1 VKASVIDLGYNSIKL
16 VNYNII
22 QKNSHYRSYYDKSIR
37 VKLGED
43 MHKTNL
49 LRSDAMDRTIE
60 CLKYFSDIITIESI
74 EHVIPFATSAVRE
87 AQNKKIFLQ
96 KAEEQTGFKF
106 KILSSE
112 EEAFY
117 SYVGALN
124 SLCIPNC
131 LFFDLGGGSL
141 ELVYTENYK
150 IKKIT
155 SLPLG
160 SLKLTQK
167 FFSNTTEKND
177 NNKNNSE
184 SIEKSYLN
192 LQNYLLESLP
202 SKKDLGIGIDSV
214 TLVGVGGTLRAL
226 ARYDQ
231 LIKEYPLK
239 KLQNYN
245 LEYNSLSMIRNH
257 LLSMST
263 REISTIDVIG
273 SNRAET
279 INTGLCIVY
288 LLMSKLNFQNLI
300 VSTNGIREGIMFDFV
315 RSLKT
320 NSTNSILNS
329 KTRNIKFDKS
339 PLENCEK
346 ISKSS
351 TGLPIFINQLL
362 SLQIINTYEYDIL
375 KKAILY
381 LSKISNTVSYLGKFY
396 FLLDEDIPNINHKQ
410 QVILALSL
418 ISLCKPKIVS
428 ELVENY
434 VSLLRPPS
442 KKKNGKKIIEKISIC
457 LQLCK
462 ILKKIKCV
470 KIIEFNN
477 ENRKM
482 IISIMLDKEVKIHE
496 FLLKEVLKRFESIFN
511 LSIEYSLLQNAKEI
525 RR

>member
-1 VKASVIDLGYNSIKL
+1 MKASVIDLGYNSIKL

-22 QKNSHYRSYYDKSIR
+22 QKNNNYRPYYDKSIR

-43 MHKTNL
+43 MHITNL
-49 LRSDAMDRTIE
+49 LRPDAMDRTIE
-60 CLKYFSDIITIESI
+60 CIKYFSDIINIESI
-74 EHVIPFATSAVRE
+74 EHVLPFATSAVRE
-87 AQNKKIFLQ
+87 AENKKIFLQ
-96 KAEEQTGFKF
+96 KIQEQTGFKF

-112 EEAFY
+112 EEAYY
-117 SYVGALN
+117 SYLGALN

-150 IKKIT
+150 IKKIM

-167 FFSNTTEKND
+167 FFSNNIEKN
-177 NNKNNSE
+177 NNDRE
-184 SIEKSYLN
+184 SIEKSYLK

-202 SKKDLGIGIDSV
+202 SKKDLGMGIDST

-226 ARYDQ
+226 ARYNQ

-239 KLQNYN
+239 KLQNYE
-245 LEYNSLSMIRNH
+245 LEYNSLSIVRNH
-257 LLSMST
+257 LYNMST
-263 REISTIDVIG
+263 KEISNIDVIG

-279 INTGLCIVY
+279 INTGLCVVY

-300 VSTNGIREGIMFDFV
+300 VSTNGIREGIVFDFV
-315 RSLKT
+315 RSLKKSPDNT
-320 NSTNSILNS
+320 LNS
-329 KTRNIKFDKS
+329 KSRNIKFDKS

-346 ISKSS
+346 YSKSS
-351 TGLPIFINQLL
+351 IALPIFINQLL
-362 SLQIINTYEYDIL
+362 SHEILNDFEFDIL
-375 KKAILY
+375 KKAVLY

-418 ISLCKPKIVS
+418 ISICKPRIVS
-428 ELVENY
+428 ELSENY
-434 VSLLRPPS
+434 ITLLRPSS
-442 KKKNGKKIIEKISIC
+442 KKKNGKKIVDKVSIC

-462 ILKKIKCV
+462 IMKKIKWLRI
-470 KIIEFNN
+470 KEFNK

-482 IISIMLDKEVKIHE
+482 IVSIMLPKEKKIHE
-496 FLLKEVLKRFESIFN
+496 LLLKEILQRFEYIFN
-511 LSIEYSLLQNAKEI
+511 LSIEYSLFNPKEI

>member
-1 VKASVIDLGYNSIKL
+1 MKASVIDLGYNSIKL

-22 QKNSHYRSYYDKSIR
+22 QKNNNYRPYYDKSIR

-43 MHKTNL
+43 MHITNL
-49 LRSDAMDRTIE
+49 LKPDAMDRTIE
-60 CLKYFSDIITIESI
+60 CIKYFSDIINIESI
-74 EHVIPFATSAVRE
+74 EHVLPFATSAVRE
-87 AQNKKIFLQ
+87 AENKKIFLQ
-96 KAEEQTGFKF
+96 KIQEQTGFKF

-112 EEAFY
+112 EEAYY
-117 SYVGALN
+117 SYLGALN

-150 IKKIT
+150 IKKIM

-167 FFSNTTEKND
+167 FFSNNTEKN
-177 NNKNNSE
+177 NNDRE
-184 SIEKSYLN
+184 SIEKSYLK

-202 SKKDLGIGIDSV
+202 SKKDLGMGIDST

-239 KLQNYN
+239 KLQNYE
-245 LEYNSLSMIRNH
+245 LEYNSLSIVRNH
-257 LLSMST
+257 LYNMST
-263 REISTIDVIG
+263 KEISNIDVIG

-279 INTGLCIVY
+279 INTGLCVVY

-300 VSTNGIREGIMFDFV
+300 VSTNGIREGIVFDFV
-315 RSLKT
+315 RSLKKSPDNT
-320 NSTNSILNS
+320 LNS

-346 ISKSS
+346 YSKSS
-351 TGLPIFINQLL
+351 IALPIFINQLL
-362 SLQIINTYEYDIL
+362 SHEILNDFEYDIL
-375 KKAILY
+375 KKAVLY

-418 ISLCKPKIVS
+418 ISICKPRIVS
-428 ELVENY
+428 ELSENY
-434 VSLLRPPS
+434 VTLLRPSS
-442 KKKNGKKIIEKISIC
+442 KRKNGKKIVDKISIC

-462 ILKKIKCV
+462 ILKKIKWL
-470 KIIEFNN
+470 KIKEFNKD
-477 ENRKM
+477 NRKM
-482 IISIMLDKEVKIHE
+482 IVSIMLPKEKKIHE
-496 FLLKEVLKRFESIFN
+496 LLLKEILQRFEYIFN
-511 LSIEYSLLQNAKEI
+511 LSIEYSLFNPKEI

>member
-1 VKASVIDLGYNSIKL
+1 MKASVIDLGYNSIKL

-22 QKNSHYRSYYDKSIR
+22 QKNNNYRPYYDKSIR

-43 MHKTNL
+43 MHITNL
-49 LRSDAMDRTIE
+49 LRPDAMDRTIE
-60 CLKYFSDIITIESI
+60 CIKYFSDIINIESI
-74 EHVIPFATSAVRE
+74 EHVLPFATSAVRE
-87 AQNKKIFLQ
+87 AENKKIFLQ
-96 KAEEQTGFKF
+96 KIQEQTGFKF

-112 EEAFY
+112 EEAYY
-117 SYVGALN
+117 SYLGALN

-150 IKKIT
+150 IKKIM

-167 FFSNTTEKND
+167 FFSNNTEKN
-177 NNKNNSE
+177 NNDRE
-184 SIEKSYLN
+184 SIEKSYLK
-192 LQNYLLESLP
+192 LQNYLSESLP
-202 SKKDLGIGIDSV
+202 SKKDLGMGIDST

-239 KLQNYN
+239 KLQNYE
-245 LEYNSLSMIRNH
+245 LEYNSLSIVRNH
-257 LLSMST
+257 LYNMST
-263 REISTIDVIG
+263 KEISNIDVIG

-279 INTGLCIVY
+279 INTGLSIVY

-300 VSTNGIREGIMFDFV
+300 VSTNGIREGIVFDFV
-315 RSLKT
+315 RSLKKSSDNT
-320 NSTNSILNS
+320 LNS

-346 ISKSS
+346 NSKSS
-351 TGLPIFINQLL
+351 IALPIFINQLL
-362 SLQIINTYEYDIL
+362 SHEILNDFEYNIL
-375 KKAILY
+375 KKAVLY
-381 LSKISNTVSYLGKFY
+381 LSKISDTVSYLGKFY

-418 ISLCKPKIVS
+418 ISICKPRIVS
-428 ELVENY
+428 ELSENY
-434 VSLLRPPS
+434 VTLLRPSS
-442 KKKNGKKIIEKISIC
+442 KRKNGKKIVDKISIC

-462 ILKKIKCV
+462 ILKKIKWL
-470 KIIEFNN
+470 KIIEFNK

-482 IISIMLDKEVKIHE
+482 IVSIMLPKEIKFHE
-496 FLLKEVLKRFESIFN
+496 FLLKEILHRFEYIFN
-511 LSIEYSLLQNAKEI
+511 LSIEYSLFNIQKKLGDKK
-525 RR
+525 

>member
-1 VKASVIDLGYNSIKL
+1 MKASVIDLGYNSIKL

-22 QKNSHYRSYYDKSIR
+22 QKNNNYRPYYDKSIR

-43 MHKTNL
+43 MHITNL
-49 LRSDAMDRTIE
+49 LKPDAMDCTIE
-60 CLKYFSDIITIESI
+60 CIKYFSDIINIESI
-74 EHVIPFATSAVRE
+74 EHVLPFATSAVRE
-87 AQNKKIFLQ
+87 AENKKIFLQ
-96 KAEEQTGFKF
+96 KIQEQTGFKF

-112 EEAFY
+112 EEAYY
-117 SYVGALN
+117 SYLGALN

-150 IKKIT
+150 IKKIM

-167 FFSNTTEKND
+167 FFSNNTEKN
-177 NNKNNSE
+177 NNDRE
-184 SIEKSYLN
+184 SIEKSYLK

-202 SKKDLGIGIDSV
+202 SKKDLGMGIDST

-226 ARYDQ
+226 ARYNQ

-239 KLQNYN
+239 KLQNYE
-245 LEYNSLSMIRNH
+245 LEYNSLSIVRNH
-257 LLSMST
+257 LYNMST
-263 REISTIDVIG
+263 KEISNIDVIG

-279 INTGLCIVY
+279 INTGLCVVY

-300 VSTNGIREGIMFDFV
+300 VSTNGIREGIVFDFV
-315 RSLKT
+315 RSLKKSPDNT
-320 NSTNSILNS
+320 LNS

-346 ISKSS
+346 YSKSPIA
-351 TGLPIFINQLL
+351 LPIFINQLL
-362 SLQIINTYEYDIL
+362 SHEILNDFEYDIL
-375 KKAILY
+375 KKAVLY

-418 ISLCKPKIVS
+418 ISICKPRIVS
-428 ELVENY
+428 ELSENY
-434 VSLLRPPS
+434 VTLLRPSS
-442 KKKNGKKIIEKISIC
+442 KRKNGKKIVDKISIC

-462 ILKKIKCV
+462 ILKKIKWL
-470 KIIEFNN
+470 KIKEFNK

-482 IISIMLDKEVKIHE
+482 IVSIMLPKEKKIHE
-496 FLLKEVLKRFESIFN
+496 LLLKEILQRFEYIFN
-511 LSIEYSLLQNAKEI
+511 LSIEYSLFNPKEI

>member
-1 VKASVIDLGYNSIKL
+1 MKASVIDLGYNSIKL

-22 QKNSHYRSYYDKSIR
+22 QKNSNYRPYYDKSIR

-43 MHKTNL
+43 MHITNL

-60 CLKYFSDIITIESI
+60 CIKYFSDIINIESI
-74 EHVIPFATSAVRE
+74 EHVLPFATSAVRE
-87 AQNKKIFLQ
+87 AENKKIFLQ
-96 KAEEQTGFKF
+96 KIQEQTGFKF
-106 KILSSE
+106 KILSSK
-112 EEAFY
+112 EEAYY
-117 SYVGALN
+117 SYLGALN

-150 IKKIT
+150 IKKIM

-167 FFSNTTEKND
+167 FFSNNTEKN
-177 NNKNNSE
+177 NNDRE
-184 SIEKSYLN
+184 SIEKSYLK

-202 SKKDLGIGIDSV
+202 SKKDLGMGSNST

-239 KLQNYN
+239 KLQNYE
-245 LEYNSLSMIRNH
+245 LEYNSLSIVRNH
-257 LLSMST
+257 LYNMST
-263 REISTIDVIG
+263 KEISNIDVIG

-279 INTGLCIVY
+279 INTGLCVVY

-300 VSTNGIREGIMFDFV
+300 VSTNGIREGIVFDFV
-315 RSLKT
+315 RSLKKSPDNT
-320 NSTNSILNS
+320 LNS
-329 KTRNIKFDKS
+329 KTQNIKFDKS

-346 ISKSS
+346 YSKSS
-351 TGLPIFINQLL
+351 IALPIFINQLL
-362 SLQIINTYEYDIL
+362 SHEILNDFEYDIL
-375 KKAILY
+375 KKAVLY

-418 ISLCKPKIVS
+418 ISICKPRIVS
-428 ELVENY
+428 ELSENY
-434 VSLLRPPS
+434 VTLLRPSS
-442 KKKNGKKIIEKISIC
+442 KKKNGKKIVDKISIC
-457 LQLCK
+457 L
-462 ILKKIKCV
+462 
-470 KIIEFNN
+470 
-477 ENRKM
+477 
-482 IISIMLDKEVKIHE
+482 
-496 FLLKEVLKRFESIFN
+496 
-511 LSIEYSLLQNAKEI
+511 
-525 RR
+525 

>member
-1 VKASVIDLGYNSIKL
+1 MRASVIDLGYNSIKL

-22 QKNSHYRSYYDKSIR
+22 QKNSNYRSYYDKSIR

-49 LRSDAMDRTIE
+49 LRPDAMDRTIE
-60 CLKYFSDIITIESI
+60 CIKYFSDIINIESI

-87 AQNKKIFLQ
+87 AENKKIFL
-96 KAEEQTGFKF
+96 KKVEEQTCIKF

-150 IKKIT
+150 IKKIV

-167 FFSNTTEKND
+167 FFSNTTEKNS
-177 NNKNNSE
+177 NNGGA
-184 SIEKSYLN
+184 IEKSYLK

-239 KLQNYN
+239 KLQNYT
-245 LEYNSLSMIRNH
+245 LEYNSLSIIRNH

-263 REISTIDVIG
+263 KEISAIDVIG

-315 RSLKT
+315 RSLK
-320 NSTNSILNS
+320 NSTNSVLNS

-339 PLENCEK
+339 PLQNCEK
-346 ISKSS
+346 TSKSS

-362 SLQIINTYEYDIL
+362 SLEIVNNYEYDIL
-375 KKAILY
+375 KKAIRY

-418 ISLCKPKIVS
+418 ISICKPKIVS
-428 ELVENY
+428 ELAENY
-434 VSLLRPPS
+434 VSLLRPSS
-442 KKKNGKKIIEKISIC
+442 KKKNGKKIVEKISIC

-470 KIIEFNN
+470 KIIEFNK

-482 IISIMLDKEVKIHE
+482 IISIMLHKEVKIHE
-496 FLLKEVLKRFESIFN
+496 VFLKEILKRFESIFN
-511 LSIEYSLLQNAKEI
+511 LSIEYSFLQNANDIGDKK
-525 RR
+525 

>member
-1 VKASVIDLGYNSIKL
+1 
-16 VNYNII
+16 
-22 QKNSHYRSYYDKSIR
+22 
-37 VKLGED
+37 
-43 MHKTNL
+43 M
-49 LRSDAMDRTIE
+49 
-60 CLKYFSDIITIESI
+60 
-74 EHVIPFATSAVRE
+74 
-87 AQNKKIFLQ
+87 
-96 KAEEQTGFKF
+96 QTTKR
-106 KILSSE
+106 
-112 EEAFY
+112 
-117 SYVGALN
+117 
-124 SLCIPNC
+124 
-131 LFFDLGGGSL
+131 
-141 ELVYTENYK
+141 
-150 IKKIT
+150 
-155 SLPLG
+155 
-160 SLKLTQK
+160 
-167 FFSNTTEKND
+167 
-177 NNKNNSE
+177 KNN
-184 SIEKSYLN
+184 IF
-192 LQNYLLESLP
+192 
-202 SKKDLGIGIDSV
+202 V
-214 TLVGVGGTLRAL
+214 
-226 ARYDQ
+226 AR
-231 LIKEYPLK
+231 
-239 KLQNYN
+239 
-245 LEYNSLSMIRNH
+245 
-257 LLSMST
+257 
-263 REISTIDVIG
+263 
-273 SNRAET
+273 ET
-279 INTGLCIVY
+279 DFL
-288 LLMSKLNFQNLI
+288 LNFQNLI
-300 VSTNGIREGIMFDFV
+300 VSTNGLREGILFDFV
-315 RSLKT
+315 RSLKK
-320 NSTNSILNS
+320 NSTNSVLNS

-362 SLQIINTYEYDIL
+362 SHEIINNYEYDIL

-477 ENRKM
+477 EKRKM

-496 FLLKEVLKRFESIFN
+496 FLIKEVLKRFESIFN

>member
-1 VKASVIDLGYNSIKL
+1 MKASVIDLGYNSIKL

-22 QKNSHYRSYYDKSIR
+22 QKNNNYRPYYDKSIR

-43 MHKTNL
+43 MHITNL
-49 LRSDAMDRTIE
+49 LKPDAMDRTIE
-60 CLKYFSDIITIESI
+60 CIKYFSDIINIESI
-74 EHVIPFATSAVRE
+74 EHVLPFATSAVRE
-87 AQNKKIFLQ
+87 AENKKIFLQ
-96 KAEEQTGFKF
+96 KIQEQTGFKF

-112 EEAFY
+112 EEAYY
-117 SYVGALN
+117 SYLGALN

-150 IKKIT
+150 IKKIM

-167 FFSNTTEKND
+167 FFSNNTEKN
-177 NNKNNSE
+177 NNDRK
-184 SIEKSYLN
+184 SIEKSYLK
-192 LQNYLLESLP
+192 LQNYQLEYLTR
-202 SKKDLGIGIDSV
+202 KKDLGMSIDST

-239 KLQNYN
+239 KLQNYE
-245 LEYNSLSMIRNH
+245 LEYNSLSIVRNH
-257 LLSMST
+257 LYNMST
-263 REISTIDVIG
+263 KEISNIDVIG

-279 INTGLCIVY
+279 INTGLCVVY

-300 VSTNGIREGIMFDFV
+300 VSTNGIREGIVLDFV
-315 RSLKT
+315 RSLKKSPDNT
-320 NSTNSILNS
+320 LNS

-346 ISKSS
+346 YSKSPIA
-351 TGLPIFINQLL
+351 LPIFINQLL
-362 SLQIINTYEYDIL
+362 SHEILNDFEYDIL
-375 KKAILY
+375 KKAVLY

-418 ISLCKPKIVS
+418 ISICKPRIVS
-428 ELVENY
+428 ELSENY
-434 VSLLRPPS
+434 VTLLRPSS
-442 KKKNGKKIIEKISIC
+442 KRKNGKKIVDKISIC

-462 ILKKIKCV
+462 ILKKIKWL
-470 KIIEFNN
+470 KIKEFNKD
-477 ENRKM
+477 NRKM
-482 IISIMLDKEVKIHE
+482 IVSIMLPKEKKIHE
-496 FLLKEVLKRFESIFN
+496 LLLKEILQRFEYIFN
-511 LSIEYSLLQNAKEI
+511 LSIEYSLFNPKEI

>member
-1 VKASVIDLGYNSIKL
+1 MKASVIDLGYNSIKL

-22 QKNSHYRSYYDKSIR
+22 QKNNNYRPYYDKSIR

-43 MHKTNL
+43 MHITNL
-49 LRSDAMDRTIE
+49 LKPDAMDRTIE
-60 CLKYFSDIITIESI
+60 CIKYFSDIINIESI
-74 EHVIPFATSAVRE
+74 EHVLPFATSAVRE
-87 AQNKKIFLQ
+87 AENKKIFLQ
-96 KAEEQTGFKF
+96 KIQEQTGFKF

-112 EEAFY
+112 EEAYY
-117 SYVGALN
+117 SYLGALN

-150 IKKIT
+150 IKKIM

-167 FFSNTTEKND
+167 FFSNNTEKN
-177 NNKNNSE
+177 NNYKD
-184 SIEKSYLN
+184 SIEKSYLK

-202 SKKDLGIGIDSV
+202 SKTDLGMSIDST

-239 KLQNYN
+239 KLQNYE
-245 LEYNSLSMIRNH
+245 LEYNSLSIVRNH
-257 LLSMST
+257 LYNMST
-263 REISTIDVIG
+263 KEISNIDVIG

-279 INTGLCIVY
+279 INTGLCVVY

-300 VSTNGIREGIMFDFV
+300 VSTNGIREGIVFDFV
-315 RSLKT
+315 RSLKKYPHNT
-320 NSTNSILNS
+320 SNS
-329 KTRNIKFDKS
+329 KARNIKFDKS

-346 ISKSS
+346 YSKSS
-351 TGLPIFINQLL
+351 IALPIFINQLL
-362 SLQIINTYEYDIL
+362 SHEILNDFEYDIL
-375 KKAILY
+375 KKAVLY

-418 ISLCKPKIVS
+418 ISICKPRIVS
-428 ELVENY
+428 ELSENY
-434 VSLLRPPS
+434 ITLLRPFS
-442 KKKNGKKIIEKISIC
+442 KKKNGKKIVDKVSVC

-462 ILKKIKCV
+462 ILRKIKWLRI
-470 KIIEFNN
+470 KEFNK

-482 IISIMLDKEVKIHE
+482 IVSIMLPKEKKIHE
-496 FLLKEVLKRFESIFN
+496 LLLKEILQRFEYIFN
-511 LSIEYSLLQNAKEI
+511 LSIEYSLFNPQEI

>member
-1 VKASVIDLGYNSIKL
+1 MKASVIDLGYNSIKL

-22 QKNSHYRSYYDKSIR
+22 QKNNNYRPYYDKSIR

-43 MHKTNL
+43 MHITNL
-49 LRSDAMDRTIE
+49 LKPDAMDCTIE
-60 CLKYFSDIITIESI
+60 CIKYFSDIINIESI
-74 EHVIPFATSAVRE
+74 EHVLPFATSAVRE
-87 AQNKKIFLQ
+87 AENKKIFLQ
-96 KAEEQTGFKF
+96 KIQEQTGFKF

-112 EEAFY
+112 EEAYY
-117 SYVGALN
+117 SYLGALN

-150 IKKIT
+150 IKKIM

-167 FFSNTTEKND
+167 FFSNNTEKN
-177 NNKNNSE
+177 NNDRE
-184 SIEKSYLN
+184 SIEKSYLK

-202 SKKDLGIGIDSV
+202 SKKDLGMGIDST

-239 KLQNYN
+239 KLQNYE
-245 LEYNSLSMIRNH
+245 LEYNSLSIVRNH
-257 LLSMST
+257 LYNMST
-263 REISTIDVIG
+263 KEISNIDVIG

-279 INTGLCIVY
+279 INTGLCVVY

-300 VSTNGIREGIMFDFV
+300 VSTNGIREGIVFDFV
-315 RSLKT
+315 RSLKKSPDNT
-320 NSTNSILNS
+320 LNS

-346 ISKSS
+346 YSKSS
-351 TGLPIFINQLL
+351 IALPIFINQLL
-362 SLQIINTYEYDIL
+362 SHEILNDFEYDIL
-375 KKAILY
+375 KKAVLY

-418 ISLCKPKIVS
+418 ISICKPRIVS
-428 ELVENY
+428 ELSENY
-434 VSLLRPPS
+434 ITLLRPSS
-442 KKKNGKKIIEKISIC
+442 KKKNGKKIVDKVSIC

-462 ILKKIKCV
+462 ILRKIKWLRI
-470 KIIEFNN
+470 KEFNK

-482 IISIMLDKEVKIHE
+482 IVSIMLPKEKKIHE
-496 FLLKEVLKRFESIFN
+496 LLLKEILQRFEYIFN
-511 LSIEYSLLQNAKEI
+511 LSIEYSLFNPKEI

>member
-1 VKASVIDLGYNSIKL
+1 MKASVIDLGYNSIKL

-22 QKNSHYRSYYDKSIR
+22 QKNNNYRPYYDKSIR

-43 MHKTNL
+43 MHITNL
-49 LRSDAMDRTIE
+49 LKPDAMDRTIE
-60 CLKYFSDIITIESI
+60 CIKYFSDIINIESI
-74 EHVIPFATSAVRE
+74 EHVLPFATSAVRE
-87 AQNKKIFLQ
+87 AENKKIFLQ
-96 KAEEQTGFKF
+96 KIQEQTGFKF

-112 EEAFY
+112 EEAYY
-117 SYVGALN
+117 SYLGALN

-150 IKKIT
+150 IKKIM

-167 FFSNTTEKND
+167 FFSNNTEKN
-177 NNKNNSE
+177 NNDRE
-184 SIEKSYLN
+184 SIEKSYLK

-202 SKKDLGIGIDSV
+202 SKKDLGMGIDST

-239 KLQNYN
+239 KLQNYE
-245 LEYNSLSMIRNH
+245 LEYNSLSIVRNH
-257 LLSMST
+257 LYNMST
-263 REISTIDVIG
+263 KEISNIDVIG

-279 INTGLCIVY
+279 INTGLCVVY

-300 VSTNGIREGIMFDFV
+300 VSTNGIREGIVFDFV
-315 RSLKT
+315 RSLKKSPDNT
-320 NSTNSILNS
+320 LNS

-346 ISKSS
+346 YSKSS
-351 TGLPIFINQLL
+351 IALPIFINQLL
-362 SLQIINTYEYDIL
+362 SHEILNDFEYDIL
-375 KKAILY
+375 KKAVLY

-418 ISLCKPKIVS
+418 ISICKPRIVS
-428 ELVENY
+428 ELSENY
-434 VSLLRPPS
+434 VTLLRPSS
-442 KKKNGKKIIEKISIC
+442 KKKNGKKIVDKISIC

-462 ILKKIKCV
+462 ILKKIKWL
-470 KIIEFNN
+470 KIIEFNK

-482 IISIMLDKEVKIHE
+482 IISIMLHKEVKIHE
-496 FLLKEVLKRFESIFN
+496 LLLKEILQRFEYIFN
-511 LSIEYSLLQNAKEI
+511 LSIEYSLFNIQKKLGDKK
-525 RR
+525 

>member
-1 VKASVIDLGYNSIKL
+1 MKASVIDLGYNSIKL

-22 QKNSHYRSYYDKSIR
+22 QKNGNYRSYYDKSIR

-43 MHKTNL
+43 MHMTNL
-49 LRSDAMDRTIE
+49 LRSDAIDRTIE
-60 CLKYFSDIITIESI
+60 SIKYFSDIINIESI

-87 AQNKKIFLQ
+87 AANKKIFLQ
-96 KAEEQTGFKF
+96 KVEEETGFKF
-106 KILSSE
+106 KVLSSE

-117 SYVGALN
+117 SYLGALN

-150 IKKIT
+150 IKKII

-167 FFSNTTEKND
+167 FFSKATEKN
-177 NNKNNSE
+177 NNDRGSL
-184 SIEKSYLN
+184 EKSYIN
-192 LQNYLLESLP
+192 LQNYLVESLP
-202 SKKDLGIGIDSV
+202 SKKDLGIGNDSL

-239 KLQNYN
+239 KLQNYD
-245 LEYNSLSMIRNH
+245 LEYNSLSIIRNH
-257 LLSMST
+257 LYSMST
-263 REISTIDVIG
+263 KEISTIDVIG

-300 VSTNGIREGIMFDFV
+300 VSTNGIREGIVFDLV
-315 RSLKT
+315 RSLK
-320 NSTNSILNS
+320 NSTNSVLNS
-329 KTRNIKFDKS
+329 KTRNLKFDKS

-346 ISKSS
+346 TSKSS

-362 SLQIINTYEYDIL
+362 SLEILNNYEYDIL

-381 LSKISNTVSYLGKFY
+381 LSKISNTISYLGKFY

-418 ISLCKPKIVS
+418 ISICKPKIVS
-428 ELVENY
+428 ELSENY
-434 VSLLRPPS
+434 VSLLRPSS
-442 KKKNGKKIIEKISIC
+442 KKKNGKKIVEKISIC

-462 ILKKIKCV
+462 ILKKTKWI
-470 KIIEFNN
+470 KIIEFNK

-482 IISIMLDKEVKIHE
+482 IISIMLHKEVKIHE
-496 FLLKEVLKRFESIFN
+496 LLLKEILKRFEYIFN
-511 LSIEYSLLQNAKEI
+511 LSIEYSFFNIQKKLGDKK
-525 RR
+525 

>member
-1 VKASVIDLGYNSIKL
+1 MKASVIDLGYNSIKL

-22 QKNSHYRSYYDKSIR
+22 QKNNNYRPYYDKSIR

-43 MHKTNL
+43 MHITNL
-49 LRSDAMDRTIE
+49 LKPDAMDRTIE
-60 CLKYFSDIITIESI
+60 CIKYFSDIINIESI
-74 EHVIPFATSAVRE
+74 EHVLPFATSAVRE
-87 AQNKKIFLQ
+87 AENKKIFLQ
-96 KAEEQTGFKF
+96 KIQEQTGFKF

-112 EEAFY
+112 EEAYY
-117 SYVGALN
+117 SYLGALN

-150 IKKIT
+150 IKKIM

-167 FFSNTTEKND
+167 FFSNNTEKN
-177 NNKNNSE
+177 NNDRE
-184 SIEKSYLN
+184 SIEKSYLK

-202 SKKDLGIGIDSV
+202 SKKDLGMSSDST

-239 KLQNYN
+239 KLQNYE
-245 LEYNSLSMIRNH
+245 LEYNSLSIVRNH
-257 LLSMST
+257 LYNMST
-263 REISTIDVIG
+263 KEISNIDVIG

-279 INTGLCIVY
+279 INTGLCVVY

-300 VSTNGIREGIMFDFV
+300 VSTNGIREGIVFDFV
-315 RSLKT
+315 RSLKKSPHNT
-320 NSTNSILNS
+320 SNS

-346 ISKSS
+346 YSKSPIA
-351 TGLPIFINQLL
+351 LPIFINQLL
-362 SLQIINTYEYDIL
+362 SHEILNDFEYDIL
-375 KKAILY
+375 KKAVLY

-418 ISLCKPKIVS
+418 ISICKPRIVS
-428 ELVENY
+428 ELSENY
-434 VSLLRPPS
+434 ITLLRPSS
-442 KKKNGKKIIEKISIC
+442 KRKNGKKIVDKISIC

-462 ILKKIKCV
+462 ILKKIKWL
-470 KIIEFNN
+470 KIKEFNK

-482 IISIMLDKEVKIHE
+482 IVSIMLPKEKKIHE
-496 FLLKEVLKRFESIFN
+496 LLLNEILQRFEYIFN
-511 LSIEYSLLQNAKEI
+511 LSIEYSLFNPKEI

>member
-1 VKASVIDLGYNSIKL
+1 MKASVIDLGYNSIKL

-22 QKNSHYRSYYDKSIR
+22 QKNNNYRPYYDKSIR

-43 MHKTNL
+43 MHITNL
-49 LRSDAMDRTIE
+49 LKPDAMDRTIE
-60 CLKYFSDIITIESI
+60 CIKYFSDIINIESI
-74 EHVIPFATSAVRE
+74 EHVLPFATSAVRE
-87 AQNKKIFLQ
+87 AENKKIFLQ
-96 KAEEQTGFKF
+96 KIQEQTGFKF

-112 EEAFY
+112 EEAYY
-117 SYVGALN
+117 SYLGALN

-150 IKKIT
+150 IKKLM

-167 FFSNTTEKND
+167 FFSNNTEKN
-177 NNKNNSE
+177 NNDRK
-184 SIEKSYLN
+184 SIEKSYLK

-202 SKKDLGIGIDSV
+202 SKKDLGMGIDST

-239 KLQNYN
+239 KLQNYE
-245 LEYNSLSMIRNH
+245 LEYNSLSIVRNH
-257 LLSMST
+257 LYNMST
-263 REISTIDVIG
+263 KEISNIDVIG

-279 INTGLCIVY
+279 INTGLCVVY

-300 VSTNGIREGIMFDFV
+300 VSTNGIREGIVLDFV
-315 RSLKT
+315 RSLKKSPDNT
-320 NSTNSILNS
+320 LNS

-346 ISKSS
+346 YSKSPIA
-351 TGLPIFINQLL
+351 LPIFINQLL
-362 SLQIINTYEYDIL
+362 SHEILNDFEYDIL
-375 KKAILY
+375 KKAVLY

-418 ISLCKPKIVS
+418 ISICKPRIVS
-428 ELVENY
+428 ELSENY
-434 VSLLRPPS
+434 VTLLRPSS
-442 KKKNGKKIIEKISIC
+442 KRKNGKKIVDKISIC

-462 ILKKIKCV
+462 IMKKIKWLRI
-470 KIIEFNN
+470 KEFDK

-482 IISIMLDKEVKIHE
+482 IVSIMLPKEKKIHE
-496 FLLKEVLKRFESIFN
+496 LLLKEILQRFEYIFN
-511 LSIEYSLLQNAKEI
+511 LSIEYSLFNPKELGDKK
-525 RR
+525 

>member
-1 VKASVIDLGYNSIKL
+1 MKASVIDLGYNSIKL

-22 QKNSHYRSYYDKSIR
+22 QKNSNYRSYYDKSIR

-60 CLKYFSDIITIESI
+60 CIKYFSDIINIESI
-74 EHVIPFATSAVRE
+74 EHVLPFATSAVRE
-87 AQNKKIFLQ
+87 AENKKIFL
-96 KAEEQTGFKF
+96 KKVEEQTGIKF

-112 EEAFY
+112 QEAFY

-150 IKKIT
+150 IKKIV

-167 FFSNTTEKND
+167 FFSNTTEKNSD
-177 NNKNNSE
+177 KE
-184 SIEKSYLN
+184 FIEKSYLK
-192 LQNYLLESLP
+192 LHNYLLESLP
-202 SKKDLGIGIDSV
+202 SKKDLGIGIDSI

-245 LEYNSLSMIRNH
+245 LDYNSLSIIRNH

-263 REISTIDVIG
+263 KEIAAIDVIG

-279 INTGLCIVY
+279 INIGLYIVY
-288 LLMSKLNFQNLI
+288 LLMSKLHFQNLI
-300 VSTNGIREGIMFDFV
+300 ISTNGIREGMMFDFV
-315 RSLKT
+315 RSLK
-320 NSTNSILNS
+320 NSANSVLNS

-346 ISKSS
+346 MSKSS
-351 TGLPIFINQLL
+351 IRLPIFINQLL
-362 SLQIINTYEYDIL
+362 SLEIVNSYEYDIL

-381 LSKISNTVSYLGKFY
+381 LPKISNTVSYLGKFY
-396 FLLDEDIPNINHKQ
+396 LLLDEDIPNINHKQ

-418 ISLCKPKIVS
+418 ISICKPKIVS
-428 ELVENY
+428 ELAENY
-434 VSLLRPPS
+434 ITLLRPYS
-442 KKKNGKKIIEKISIC
+442 KKSNGKKIVEKISIC
-457 LQLCK
+457 LHLYK
-462 ILKKIKCV
+462 ILKQIKDI
-470 KIIEFNN
+470 KIIQFNN

-482 IISIMLDKEVKIHE
+482 IISIMLNKEVKIHE
-496 FLLKEVLKRFESIFN
+496 LLLKEILQRFGSIFN
-511 LSIEYSLLQNAKEI
+511 ISIEYSFFQNAKDI